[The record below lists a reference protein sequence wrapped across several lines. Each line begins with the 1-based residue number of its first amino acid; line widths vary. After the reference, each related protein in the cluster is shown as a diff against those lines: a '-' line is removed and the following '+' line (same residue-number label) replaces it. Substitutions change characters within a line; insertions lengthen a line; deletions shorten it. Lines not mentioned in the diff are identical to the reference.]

1 MSPLRPL
8 GRPDSPSSPAPCCND
23 EQRRSPRASLPLP
36 RSQGKLDPR
45 PSLPLGSL
53 RALLARPITRVWQQL
68 GSFIH
73 SLWSLSCVSAALSR
87 PASTLHHL
95 PPSALPS
102 LSPYR
107 PRLRL
112 WVAPFPVARLQ
123 PLPSPL
129 SLGRAGCF
137 AVRGRPAD
145 GRDKWKREWC
155 RGRWVWVAAA
165 PFVVPRRCAISP
177 LWLCLLDG
185 SPPSPPSSCDSGAA
199 ICVVVVSAGAPR
211 RCCHC
216 GVVMT
221 TKRKATRRRRHFGVV
236 ENTNTRRCCSL
247 RHRREH

>member
-53 RALLARPITRVWQQL
+53 RALLARPITRAWQQL

-73 SLWSLSCVSAALSR
+73 SLWSLSYVSAALSR

-145 GRDKWKREWC
+145 GGGQMEERVVQGEMGLGCCCSIC
-155 RGRWVWVAAA
+155 RAPALCYFPVAA
-165 PFVVPRRCAISP
+165 
-177 LWLCLLDG
+177 
-185 SPPSPPSSCDSGAA
+185 
-199 ICVVVVSAGAPR
+199 
-211 RCCHC
+211 
-216 GVVMT
+216 
-221 TKRKATRRRRHFGVV
+221 
-236 ENTNTRRCCSL
+236 SL
-247 RHRREH
+247 A